1 MCLSWTRKGNANE
14 CTTNN
19 QKTAGS
25 VSDVDTALDGVAV
38 GGKPNSNQLSEA
50 ANSHQVGF
58 DSMPSFAANTDLFA
72 AGGPPAPGMFV
83 PANILA
89 GVPQE
94 MNASVM
100 TSNANWMMLPS
111 NANSVLPTSNVIVGG
126 QENVSSDRPMQCNVA
141 DAGGVAKVLSCDVGT
156 LANSQTGAVTIGN
169 SGETTSV
176 TQSINLKTPIM
187 ATNQGGANIAAT
199 QQQHIINLT
208 ESVANQHPGMPMLQN
223 PAMIAGGP
231 QLRGNIVMHNGQLIL
246 INDQAMMPTVVKNE
260 TTDKQVTCIS
270 AAVVSSAGVAVPSP
284 GLSSG
289 RSSLHGTPASTSV
302 PSHSVAS
309 TQLYTQS
316 VTSSNSLMPTPDSGW
331 TNQCVT
337 VNTPQGVVTM
347 NTTPSQPNQLPS
359 ALVLPNGQIIPVVT
373 QPNLLFPQQQ
383 CLPVNGGLLMAANN
397 PGLVNQ
403 HLTAVTTVASRG
415 AIDMCNQMVA
425 PQLPVMTAPHSSNV
439 TVSTPSGITP
449 DIAST
454 LPLGVAMNPML
465 PFHPQLAAPSVGMPM
480 IAGQHMAAV
489 RAPSMQQM
497 PLGVPVQNMVPGKP
511 EADRKQSSAAPAA
524 AEATSNVVT
533 TAASPAPLTNLPS
546 TVSAI
551 ITPEGNIILTLPPS
565 SAAGNTGNITFD
577 QNGFPLLSQPAGKAV
592 ATGATG
598 NKSKKPGQRV
608 LMPKPSQQT
617 ATPSGGRAINTPVSW
632 NMANGMHGATT
643 EPVATTVT
651 TSDKNDR
658 QDALVA
664 DLLNVSVAAGGP
676 VDAAPSTTSP
686 SGTITA
692 DLLAQATES
701 IFSSAL
707 TDISPP
713 ISGTPSGYYNA
724 ANEDNPLH
732 IDTSDVAPPEDGA
745 GTNSLMQPF
754 TKPTA
759 ALPKKPRPSKSSKK
773 KTKPCAATEQM
784 VSSNQAQSL
793 DAASSQFL
801 QQLATEKMDDDE
813 ESDINDFADLIR
825 MPYQETPECSA
836 QTVAPTLTVSGSSV
850 TDITASTTTVVSA
863 SVLAPPRPQQQQAGE
878 LAPPR
883 PQQQQAGE
891 LAPPRPQQQ
900 QAGELA
906 PPRPQQ
912 QQAGELAPP
921 RPQQQQA
928 GELAPPRP
936 QQQQAG
942 GVLQRNEGQSSEGP
956 ARQTHPVCARPQAAA
971 AIQPPDKPQQD
982 TGIFKSPEQLTTDVV
997 PDARPKKKK
1006 VVKSCHK
1013 EASEV
1018 CSTAALAAEKMP
1030 QFSEGADLMHLSM
1043 PYLSDMTDRGKAEIP
1058 VTRVPSLPNVSMSI
1072 DLTLQPP
1079 SHDPSSKQ
1087 FVLHSPV
1094 TTASCVTS
1102 IQSAVSPKKVS
1113 PKNDACQESRRKRE
1127 AHQKKSK
1134 PKRNR
1139 SHQKISQEEN
1149 VCSMGDDAMK
1159 PANTN
1164 KLAVFDFDQELMDRS
1179 DKSTVFRP
1187 ASQDDGPKKTMPVGG
1202 DGNARKRRRPSH
1214 SSKKKPQEPLK
1225 PQEQPTPTTEPMPR
1239 TEPLKPEDII
1249 PDSIMFDDSE
1259 LELSRVLE
1267 QVESYGQTLH
1277 KVNSFSTSLSPPLS
1291 AASMSPKKSYGQTLH
1306 KVNSFSTSLSPPL
1319 SAASMSPKKSYGQ
1332 TLHKVNSFS
1341 TSLSPPLGATS
1352 MSPKKSYGQTL
1363 HKVNSFSTSLSPP
1376 LSTAS
1381 MSPKKSQ
1388 SRRVRSGDSAE
1399 APTSKKRKQDS
1410 ASHGAADSVFSDHY
1424 TQNEAMCDA
1433 IIKKTSA
1440 DTLRTV
1446 EKSSNDTVNE
1456 LLFGPAN
1463 DSTPEGVA
1471 SSKHAQTTVAPPMLT
1486 SVISPLPWTTMVGM
1500 TGGTQCNLST
1510 ATTTNAQTVPSDSS
1524 ARMAADLS
1532 DAAFAFPSPD
1542 AAVSLTGLS
1551 PRGEVGNIATTAASN
1566 WSGTGEMIS
1575 PQSGVTE
1582 PMACHRHLVPLARQ
1596 LAPPKLYSG
1605 GPYASQSRDVAPKVT
1620 PPSGR
1625 ISKPHKSPS
1634 GNHSTGDTDVNSQ
1647 RVQSGGPPTHINES
1661 PPRKH
1666 HNDTVATAKPVE
1678 SVHLTNPFSSLDD
1691 SAVPSDDGRM
1701 MKMSEYSNK
1710 QRTNAECR
1718 QQTSRSSAIAQATPV
1733 SMVQQEQLPYSA
1745 ESLLSPSSEHNSWS
1759 GLKNNA
1765 PQSVLSHNKSPP
1777 SVISQTPVKHEQPKR
1792 SPHVHSAPVSFYS
1805 QGGFAGN
1812 QADFSRASPKQTF
1825 PLSVSCSQARQ
1836 PHHEAFTFSPSFGV
1850 PASLAGNVRSSSAR
1864 ANHTVSPPS
1873 SSLLM
1878 TTTAPCSS
1886 SSTFSFSL
1894 SSTSNVPAMNSASY
1908 GGSLSR
1914 LQFYPPQPDLSLN
1927 LHHYDEHAMGGRHTM
1942 CSTGHDK
1949 MVSPAGIHASFPQF
1963 GGLVDGGRPQPG
1975 IKGVSRSQHYNEP
1988 HRLTHPD
1995 KEPYMNSSASLVSNS
2010 SVRMTSA
2017 GHTSISSSPSVSR
2030 TGSTV
2035 RRSPQMVYEPGPYF
2049 GPTGFPVVGGPN
2061 PVTSPPLHHT
2071 GPLLGHQR
2079 TGVAPNSGANKQ
2091 RAHYD
2096 FPSSSEL
2103 PFGGLPF
2110 VPPSFDPALH
2120 LTGRHTP
2127 TNSHKEAFSLAASL
2141 NLNAGHKSGGANP
2154 QGVVDSRKSSAL
2166 LLPPSRSKPV
2176 GMPPSSHAAVPQHLQ
2191 PPKPSRSSKSSKKK
2205 QQPPKQ
2211 QQPQQLL
2218 HQQQHH
2224 EIDPYVAANALFD
2237 PSRSMTPYFPIGSL
2251 SPPPRNLGG
2260 SEGPTYFGAGN
2271 FFCNSQRPPSL
2282 ANSKPLQHKNSGPS
2296 AVPGTADL
2304 SFNALFPP
2312 SRHQNGLGI
2321 NFQPP
2326 PGFGMNHH
2334 AAMHAQGQIMP
2345 QAMAMPPHMANFN
2358 LSNIFSDMNNP
2369 APQPDGSLNIS
2380 PIKFPHHSMPLQPGM
2395 DPNTLHHQAA
2405 ASSLYTNRSQMPP
2418 PGLHSMSINSLLS
2431 HQHHGF
2437 DARGIGPPINSSVAP
2452 PFGGHAHSFGI
2463 PPLNFPMHDH

>member
-1 MCLSWTRKGNANE
+1 MT
-14 CTTNN
+14 
-19 QKTAGS
+19 
-25 VSDVDTALDGVAV
+25 DVDSALDGMEVA
-38 GGKPNSNQLSEA
+38 GKLSTV
-50 ANSHQVGF
+50 NSHQVGF
-58 DSMPSFAANTDLFA
+58 DSMPNFAANAGLFP
-72 AGGPPAPGMFV
+72 GSPAPGMFV
-83 PANILA
+83 PGNVLA
-89 GVPQE
+89 GVPPE
-94 MNASVM
+94 LNASVM
-100 TSNANWMMLPS
+100 TSNANWMMVPTNVNPAL
-111 NANSVLPTSNVIVGG
+111 ATSNVIMGG
-126 QENVSSDRPMQCNVA
+126 QDNASSMQHNVA
-141 DAGGVAKVLSCDVGT
+141 DAGGVSKVLPCDVGT
-156 LANSQTGAVTIGN
+156 VVNSQTGAVTIGN

-223 PAMIAGGP
+223 PGLIAGGP
-231 QLRGNIVMHNGQLIL
+231 QLRGNILMHNGQLIL
-246 INDQAMMPTVVKNE
+246 INDQTMMPTVVKNE
-260 TTDKQVTCIS
+260 TAEKQVNCIS
-270 AAVVSSAGVAVPSP
+270 AAVSIAGVAVPSP

-289 RSSLHGTPASTSV
+289 RSSLRGTPASTSV

-316 VTSSNSLMPTPDSGW
+316 VMSSNSLMPTPDGGW

-397 PGLVNQ
+397 QGIVNQ
-403 HLTAVTTVASRG
+403 HLAAVTTVAGGG
-415 AIDMCNQMVA
+415 AMDMCNQMVA

-439 TVSTPSGITP
+439 AATTPSVIMP
-449 DIAST
+449 DGAST

-465 PFHPQLAAPSVGMPM
+465 PFHPQLGVPNVGMPV
-480 IAGQHMAAV
+480 IAGQQMAPV
-489 RAPSMQQM
+489 RAPSMHQM
-497 PLGVPVQNMVPGKP
+497 GVPMQNMIPGKP
-511 EADRKQSSAAPAA
+511 TTDRKQSTAVPTAG
-524 AEATSNVVT
+524 EVTSNVVT
-533 TAASPAPLTNLPS
+533 TAASPAPMTNLPS

-565 SAAGNTGNITFD
+565 SATGNTGNMTFN
-577 QNGFPLLSQPAGKAV
+577 QNGFPILGQPAGTAV
-592 ATGATG
+592 ATGAAG

-617 ATPSGGRAINTPVSW
+617 ATPSVGRAINTPVSW
-632 NMANGMHGATT
+632 NMANSMHGAAP
-643 EPVATTVT
+643 EPAATTVT
-651 TSDKNDR
+651 VSDKNVT

-676 VDAAPSTTSP
+676 VDTSPSTTTP
-686 SGTITA
+686 SVTITA

-732 IDTSDVAPPEDGA
+732 IDTSVADVAPLEDA
-745 GTNSLMQPF
+745 TGTNSLMQPF

-759 ALPKKPRPSKSSKK
+759 AIPKKPRPSKSLKRK
-773 KTKPCAATEQM
+773 KPCEATEQV

-793 DAASSQFL
+793 DTASSQFL

-825 MPYQETPECSA
+825 MPYQETAECGA
-836 QTVAPTLTVSGSSV
+836 PTVAPTLAVSSSS
-850 TDITASTTTVVSA
+850 ITAGATTVASA
-863 SVLAPPRPQQQQAGE
+863 DELAPPQPPQQHAVKLAPQQQQAGE
-878 LAPPR
+878 
-883 PQQQQAGE
+883 
-891 LAPPRPQQQ
+891 
-900 QAGELA
+900 
-906 PPRPQQ
+906 
-912 QQAGELAPP
+912 
-921 RPQQQQA
+921 
-928 GELAPPRP
+928 
-936 QQQQAG
+936 
-942 GVLQRNEGQSSEGP
+942 VLQKNGQSSTGS
-956 ARQTHPVCARPQAAA
+956 ASQAHPTCVRPQT
-971 AIQPPDKPQQD
+971 AIQPPAKPQQD
-982 TGIFKSPEQLTTDVV
+982 TGLLKSPVQLTTDVV
-997 PDARPKKKK
+997 PDARSKKKK
-1006 VVKSCHK
+1006 VAKSSHK

-1018 CSTAALAAEKMP
+1018 CTTAAPAAEKMP
-1030 QFSEGADLMHLSM
+1030 QFSECADMMNLSM
-1043 PYLSDMTDRGKAEIP
+1043 PYLSDMTDRGKAEAP
-1058 VTRVPSLPNVSMSI
+1058 VTPVPSLPNVSMCV
-1072 DLTLQPP
+1072 DLTIQPP
-1079 SHDPSSKQ
+1079 SHVPSNKQ
-1087 FVLHSPV
+1087 FVPQSPV
-1094 TTASCVTS
+1094 TAASCVTPL
-1102 IQSAVSPKKVS
+1102 QSAVSPKKVS
-1113 PKNDACQESRRKRE
+1113 PKNDNCQESRRNPE
-1127 AHQKKSK
+1127 TQQKK
-1134 PKRNR
+1134 PKRKR
-1139 SHQKISQEEN
+1139 SHHKRKVED
-1149 VCSMGDDAMK
+1149 VCSLGDDAMK

-1164 KLAVFDFDQELMDRS
+1164 KLDVFDFDHELMES
-1179 DKSTVFRP
+1179 SNKSNVFRS
-1187 ASQDDGPKKTMPVGG
+1187 ASQDDGPKKTVPTGG
-1202 DGNARKRRRPSH
+1202 DGNPRKRRSH
-1214 SSKKKPQEPLK
+1214 KKKPPQEPLK
-1225 PQEQPTPTTEPMPR
+1225 PQEPPPPR
-1239 TEPLKPEDII
+1239 IEPLKPEDII

-1259 LELSRVLE
+1259 MELSRVLE
-1267 QVESYGQTLH
+1267 QVESYGQTLQ
-1277 KVNSFSTSLSPPLS
+1277 KVNSFTASLSPP
-1291 AASMSPKKSYGQTLH
+1291 H
-1306 KVNSFSTSLSPPL
+1306 
-1319 SAASMSPKKSYGQ
+1319 
-1332 TLHKVNSFS
+1332 
-1341 TSLSPPLGATS
+1341 
-1352 MSPKKSYGQTL
+1352 
-1363 HKVNSFSTSLSPP
+1363 
-1376 LSTAS
+1376 STAS

-1388 SRRVRSGDSAE
+1388 SRKVRSGDSAE
-1399 APTSKKRKQDS
+1399 APTNKKRKQDN
-1410 ASHGAADSVFSDHY
+1410 ASHDSVFSDHY
-1424 TQNEAMCDA
+1424 AQTDAMCDG
-1433 IIKKTSA
+1433 IVKKASA

-1446 EKSSNDTVNE
+1446 EKSSNDTVNS

-1463 DSTPEGVA
+1463 DSTPE
-1471 SSKHAQTTVAPPMLT
+1471 SSKHAKTTVSPPMLS
-1486 SVISPLPWTTMVGM
+1486 SVVSPLPWTTMVGT

-1510 ATTTNAQTVPSDSS
+1510 ATTTSPQTVPSNSS

-1551 PRGEVGNIATTAASN
+1551 PTGPAVNIATTAVSG
-1566 WSGTGEMIS
+1566 WSGSGNIIS
-1575 PQSGVTE
+1575 PLQTGVSE

-1596 LAPPKLYSG
+1596 LAPPKLHSG
-1605 GPYASQSRDVAPKVT
+1605 GSYTSQSRDVAPKVT
-1620 PPSGR
+1620 PPSSR
-1625 ISKPHKSPS
+1625 VSKPHKSPS
-1634 GNHSTGDTDVNSQ
+1634 GNHSTADVNSQ
-1647 RVQSGGPPTHINES
+1647 PVQPVGQAPHISES
-1661 PPRKH
+1661 PPKKH
-1666 HNDTVATAKPVE
+1666 HIDTVATAKPVE

-1691 SAVPSDDGRM
+1691 SAVPSDDARM
-1701 MKMSEYSNK
+1701 MVREYSSK
-1710 QRTNAECR
+1710 QQTNAECR
-1718 QQTSRSSAIAQATPV
+1718 QQSSRGSSISQATPV

-1777 SVISQTPVKHEQPKR
+1777 SVISQTPVVKHEQPKR
-1792 SPHVHSAPVSFYS
+1792 SPQMHNAPVSFYS
-1805 QGGFAGN
+1805 QGGGFPGN

-1836 PHHEAFTFSPSFGV
+1836 PHQEPFAFSPSFGV
-1850 PASLAGNVRSSSAR
+1850 PASLAGNVRSSSSR
-1864 ANHTVSPPS
+1864 ANHTVSPSS

-1908 GGSLSR
+1908 GGAMSR
-1914 LQFYPPQPDLSLN
+1914 LQFYPPPQPDLSLN
-1927 LHHYDEHAMGGRHTM
+1927 LHHYDEHAMGGRHAM
-1942 CSTGHDK
+1942 CPTGHDK
-1949 MVSPAGIHASFPQF
+1949 MASPAGIHSSFPQF
-1963 GGLVDGGRPQPG
+1963 GGLVDSGRPQV
-1975 IKGVSRSQHYNEP
+1975 KGVSRGQHYSEP

-1995 KEPYMNSSASLVSNS
+1995 KEAYMNSSVSNS

-2017 GHTSISSSPSVSR
+2017 GHTSISSSPSISR
-2030 TGSTV
+2030 AGSTV

-2049 GPTGFPVVGGPN
+2049 GPTGFPVAGGPN
-2061 PVTSPPLHHT
+2061 PGTSPPLHHT

-2079 TGVAPNSGANKQ
+2079 TGVAPNSGVNKQ

-2103 PFGGLPF
+2103 PFGGLPS

-2127 TNSHKEAFSLAASL
+2127 TNTHKEAFSLAASL

-2154 QGVVDSRKSSAL
+2154 QGVVDSRKSSAAL
-2166 LLPPSRSKPV
+2166 LLPPTRSKPV
-2176 GMPPSSHAAVPQHLQ
+2176 GMPPLQSGRESHAAAPQHIQ
-2191 PPKPSRSSKSSKKK
+2191 PPKPSRSKSSKKK
-2205 QQPPKQ
+2205 QQPPKPQ
-2211 QQPQQLL
+2211 QQPPPQML

-2224 EIDPYVAANALFD
+2224 DIDPYVAANALFD

-2251 SPPPRNLGG
+2251 SPPPRNLGA

-2282 ANSKPLQHKNSGPS
+2282 ANSKPLQHKNAGAP
-2296 AVPGTADL
+2296 AGTADL

-2321 NFQPP
+2321 NFQP
-2326 PGFGMNHH
+2326 GFGMNHH
-2334 AAMHAQGQIMP
+2334 AAMHAPGQMMP

-2369 APQPDGSLNIS
+2369 APPPDGSLNIS

-2395 DPNTLHHQAA
+2395 DPNALHHQAA

-2418 PGLHSMSINSLLS
+2418 PGLHSMSINSLLG

-2437 DARGIGPPINSSVAP
+2437 DGRGIGPPINSSVAP